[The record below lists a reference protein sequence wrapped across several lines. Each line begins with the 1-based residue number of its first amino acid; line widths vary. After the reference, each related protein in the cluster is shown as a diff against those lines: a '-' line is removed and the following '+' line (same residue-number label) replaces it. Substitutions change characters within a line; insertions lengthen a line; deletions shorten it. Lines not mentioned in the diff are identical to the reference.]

1 VRSSA
6 PRKHSAGRVA
16 YVHPDCGFRMLKR
29 SIADGKL
36 RALMRGR
43 DRYEAAD
50 AHNT

>member
-1 VRSSA
+1 
-6 PRKHSAGRVA
+6 VA
-16 YVHPDCGFRMLKR
+16 YVHPDRGFRMLKR

-43 DRYEAAD
+43 DRDRYEAAD